1 MCHQITD
8 ATEDR
13 FSISSIQLA
22 DLGRNFPT
30 SWLLTWR
37 SALVPPW
44 RPVPIQSRCNRF
56 DACFVVA
63 ILHQDGQSNQR
74 QLSWIEGSA
83 LNLPFPSACFD
94 VVLCQLGFQFAVTP
108 SACFTGSTS
117 GAPASAAPGCVTP
130 RGASGPTPDYVK
142 RHYVSRPDCPVEPDF
157 PADNVGSA
165 PWSVVSSRRTWASA
179 P

>member
-8 ATEDR
+8 ATVDR

-37 SALVPPW
+37 SALDPPW

-63 ILHQDGQSNQR
+63 ILHQDGQSDPR
-74 QLSWIEGSA
+74 QLIGERYRQNVAMHSPRRCRVAMVRSCALPSSA
-83 LNLPFPSACFD
+83 DEAEWH
-94 VVLCQLGFQFAVTP
+94 GR
-108 SACFTGSTS
+108 
-117 GAPASAAPGCVTP
+117 PG
-130 RGASGPTPDYVK
+130 
-142 RHYVSRPDCPVEPDF
+142 
-157 PADNVGSA
+157 
-165 PWSVVSSRRTWASA
+165 
-179 P
+179 